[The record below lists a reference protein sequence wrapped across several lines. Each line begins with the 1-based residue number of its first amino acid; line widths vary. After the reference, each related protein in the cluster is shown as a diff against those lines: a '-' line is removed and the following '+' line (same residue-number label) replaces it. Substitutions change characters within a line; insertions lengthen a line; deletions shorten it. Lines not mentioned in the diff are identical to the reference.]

1 MSRSPIW
8 GFAGSGAGGS
18 SLVLALCP
26 RRALTAGGCT
36 RLRAAPVPACTIHSA
51 TEKRKGPLAPFTA
64 DRSAPRGSL
73 GSVAGDLQLLGG
85 TRLTLAR
92 RPPGLPPRPAR
103 PTRGALP
110 VAQLQ
115 AARCAPRASAGA
127 ASRSSS
133 GPFEVEARTQGIPRG
148 VLPRAALTERSAR
161 CRAPRHGR
169 TGCISHRFDELG
181 DPLGP
186 RVGAVRLDQRPRA
199 CPRFADVARTY
210 VPRFRRMPHRAASV
224 ASTKPRSTNFLTGCS
239 SSARQT
245 AAGAR
250 SGDPS
255 VDALGIH
262 RAQAA
267 SLERASGADHA
278 AIVDHRP
285 AHRMGI
291 GRSAPAPDG
300 S

>member
-1 MSRSPIW
+1 MPLLGRRQVPSRSW
-8 GFAGSGAGGS
+8 H
-18 SLVLALCP
+18 AL
-26 RRALTAGGCT
+26 
-36 RLRAAPVPACTIHSA
+36 
-51 TEKRKGPLAPFTA
+51 
-64 DRSAPRGSL
+64 
-73 GSVAGDLQLLGG
+73 SV
-85 TRLTLAR
+85 
-92 RPPGLPPRPAR
+92 
-103 PTRGALP
+103 
-110 VAQLQ
+110 
-115 AARCAPRASAGA
+115 S
-127 ASRSSS
+127 
-133 GPFEVEARTQGIPRG
+133 PRG
-148 VLPRAALTERSAR
+148 VLPRAALTERSTR

-186 RVGAVRLDQRPRA
+186 RVGAFRPDQRPRA
-199 CPRFADVARTY
+199 CPRFADVAPTY

-245 AAGAR
+245 VAGAR

-262 RAQAA
+262 RAHAA
-267 SLERASGADHA
+267 SLEPASGADHA

-285 AHRMGI
+285 AHPMGI

-300 S
+300 SWLVRRVSWADLQLHRICTVSRQRSSRSGSPSISDPAASRRFHSNT